1 MEHKLQRSGC
11 SLVKFLR
18 QFIQYSKNLVSI
30 LAVTFLSFTNAYL
43 PADGF
48 RIVCMYLDISHN
60 IFVIIIIII
69 LTTKVLLMQKDVF
82 HSTQNLPEI
91 MAA

>member
-1 MEHKLQRSGC
+1 MGHKLQRSGC

-60 IFVIIIIII
+60 IFVIIIII
-69 LTTKVLLMQKDVF
+69 LTTKVHLMQKDVF